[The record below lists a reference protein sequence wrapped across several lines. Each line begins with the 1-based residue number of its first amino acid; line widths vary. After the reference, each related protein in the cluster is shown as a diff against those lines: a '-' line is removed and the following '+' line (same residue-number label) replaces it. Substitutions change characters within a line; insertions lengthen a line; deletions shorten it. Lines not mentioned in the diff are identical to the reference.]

1 MVVNE
6 TQTHRRRALLTALAA
21 VVVVYVLWNIPAL
34 SGVLYPF
41 RLFVTFV
48 HETGHGTMA
57 LLSGGR
63 FLNFVINGD
72 GSGFAVT
79 AGGSPLLILPA
90 GYLGAALFG
99 AVLFYLTNTVRHSR
113 TISVVL
119 GIAILVIA
127 VFFGLSSITALL
139 IGGLFGAALVAIGW
153 KAKRDINLLVLNVLS
168 IMTGLNAVLDLYG
181 LINNSGASLGDV
193 RNDAA
198 ALSAA
203 VAPIIPA
210 WTWAVLWALAAV
222 AMLGASVWFSIF
234 RPMRRNQVEV

>member
-1 MVVNE
+1 
-6 TQTHRRRALLTALAA
+6 
-21 VVVVYVLWNIPAL
+21 VVVYVLWNIPAL

-119 GIAILVIA
+119 GVAILVIA

-139 IGGLFGAALVAIGW
+139 VGGLFGAALIAVGW
-153 KAKRDINLLVLNVLS
+153 KANRDINLLVLNVLA

-198 ALSAA
+198 ALST
-203 VAPIIPA
+203 VLQQTIHILLPA

-222 AMLGASVWFSIF
+222 AMLGLSVWYSIF
-234 RPMRRNQVEV
+234 RPMRRKQEVV

>member
-1 MVVNE
+1 
-6 TQTHRRRALLTALAA
+6 
-21 VVVVYVLWNIPAL
+21 
-34 SGVLYPF
+34 
-41 RLFVTFV
+41 VTFV

-139 IGGLFGAALVAIGW
+139 IGGLFGAALIAIGW
-153 KAKRDINLLVLNVLS
+153 KANRDINLLVLNVLS

-222 AMLGASVWFSIF
+222 AMLGLSVWYSIF
-234 RPMRRNQVEV
+234 RPMRRKPEGN